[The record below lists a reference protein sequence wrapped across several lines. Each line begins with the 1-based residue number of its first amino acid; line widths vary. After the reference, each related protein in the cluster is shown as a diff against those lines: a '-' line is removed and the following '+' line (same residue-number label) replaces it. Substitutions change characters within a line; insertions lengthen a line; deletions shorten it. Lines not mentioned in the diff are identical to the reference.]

1 MGPPSGTVT
10 GAHRRTLL
18 WQVLREGGRTTAI
31 GIGIGLVL
39 ALGAG
44 RLLQSILY
52 GVDAVEPAVLITTP
66 LILLASSLLASFIPA
81 LRATKV
87 DPMVALRSE

>member
-44 RLLQSILY
+44 GSSR
-52 GVDAVEPAVLITTP
+52 
-66 LILLASSLLASFIPA
+66 ASCTELMPSNPSC
-81 LRATKV
+81 
-87 DPMVALRSE
+87 